1 MADAPP
7 IPDLT
12 HVPAMPR
19 LPGLGNTPQILTD
32 PYHFHSAARA
42 RLGPV
47 YRFNFLG
54 RDGICLH
61 GPDALG
67 EVLLNREGRFSNALG
82 WQLVEPLF
90 GGGLLLRDGAEH
102 REHRRLLTPA
112 FRAEVM
118 RHALGRIA
126 AHMERGIA
134 DWPVGRP
141 FRFFDA
147 VRQLTRAIAADV
159 FMGIAEPHEAD
170 RLGRAF
176 LAMLDASAAPI
187 RRPLPFTAMRRGQR
201 ARDELRRAF
210 AALVEAR
217 RAGDG
222 RDIFSELCR
231 LTAEDGAPLDRDVL
245 VDHFVF
251 FLFAAFDTTTSTLS
265 AMVDRLAQH
274 PEWQEA
280 MAAEIAEL
288 HGEITPE
295 ALETLEVTGRVLKES
310 LRLMPPVPFI
320 PRGLARETEIG
331 GHRLPPG
338 TPMTVCPGL
347 VMLDP
352 DIWSAPERFDPDRFR
367 DDRAEDRAHP
377 QAWAPFGG
385 GAHKC
390 LGMNFAVMEA
400 KAFFAC
406 FLPRFRIAPRPP
418 ARWRRLPIPR
428 PVDGLRITLRAA

>member
-19 LPGLGNTPQILTD
+19 LPGFGNTPQILAD
-32 PYHFHSAARA
+32 PYRFHATARA

-54 RDGICLH
+54 RDGICVH

-82 WQLVEPLF
+82 WELIEPLF
-90 GGGLLLRDGAEH
+90 GGGLLLRDGPEH
-102 REHRRLLTPA
+102 RDHRRMLLPA

-126 AHMERGIA
+126 ARMDA
-134 DWPVGRP
+134 DLAAWPIGRP
-141 FRFFDA
+141 FGFHA
-147 VRQLTRAIAADV
+147 AIRQLTRAIAADV
-159 FMGIAEPHEAD
+159 FMGIDDAREAD

-201 ARDELRRAF
+201 ARAELRRAF

-217 RAGDG
+217 RASAG

-231 LTAEDGAPLDRDVL
+231 LRTEDGAPLDRDVL

-251 FLFAAFDTTTSTLS
+251 FLFAAFDTTTSTVS

-274 PEWQEA
+274 AHWQEA
-280 MAAEIAEL
+280 MAAEVAAL
-288 HGEITPE
+288 HGEITPD
-295 ALETLEVTGRVLKES
+295 ALETLEVTERVLKES

-320 PRGLARETEIG
+320 PRGIARETEIG

-347 VMLDP
+347 VMMDP
-352 DIWSAPERFDPDRFR
+352 DIWTAPERFDPDRFCAS
-367 DDRAEDRAHP
+367 RAEDRAHP